1 MIQRI
6 QTIFLFG
13 VFAIMIAT
21 LFLPFWQEAN
31 LETREIV
38 NINAFDLVYLENSEL
53 TGDRIIET
61 KPTWY
66 ISILAILAA
75 GTALFSIFQF
85 KNRLTQIKLGAL
97 NSLFMV
103 GEVGLIYYFSTKAE
117 PIIPDHQ
124 GSFLVGFFIITIALL
139 FNSLANRFI
148 RKDDRLVKSADR
160 IR

>member
-6 QTIFLFG
+6 QSVFLLL
-13 VFAIMIAT
+13 VAVVMIAT

-38 NINAFDLVYLENSEL
+38 TINAFELLYVENSEL
-53 TGDRIIET
+53 TGDKVIDT

-66 ISILAILAA
+66 ISALAVLAA
-75 GTALFSIFQF
+75 GVALFSIFQF

-97 NSLFMV
+97 NSLLM
-103 GEVGLIYYFSTKAE
+103 GGNIGLIYYFSTKGE
-117 PIIPDHQ
+117 PIIPDQQ
-124 GSFLVGFFIITIALL
+124 GNFLIGFFIVAVALL

-148 RKDDRLVKSADR
+148 KKDDKLVKSADR